1 MKVKVIWHGRSWSHR
16 LDWHPGECN
25 SGLGIDSAPPTSDI
39 KPSGKPLINVKSVYF
54 SLLEKRFEILRR
66 YWLFKSAENRML
78 PGTGRVRDNPFALS
92 EQSIWHWGHRWYL
105 LDTAQNQ
112 HSGCEKADIPLHPE
126 GAHEQ
131 KEVSKGRIFLKRKNK

>member
-1 MKVKVIWHGRSWSHR
+1 MKVKVIWHGRSWSDR

-78 PGTGRVRDNPFALS
+78 PGTGRVGDNPSALS
-92 EQSIWHWGHRWYL
+92 EQSIWHWGHQLIFTEHGAEPTLRLWKSR
-105 LDTAQNQ
+105 
-112 HSGCEKADIPLHPE
+112 HSIAPGRGPWAERSEQGTNFFKEEK
-126 GAHEQ
+126 
-131 KEVSKGRIFLKRKNK
+131 